1 MQEEGTFISETGNWN
16 VAADY
21 ARLKIM
27 KPLYLAD
34 EYELIS
40 LFGTA
45 DFIEELNLQINPDIL
60 KIRGFK
66 RLVNCLI
73 MLIDNSYF
81 AVKKDKG
88 QPKLKLY
95 KEELKKINKVIPLLT
110 ETITNQVKKTTELKL
125 IKDRYDKVLER
136 VLEIKALINK
146 PLNQNHL
153 IFTDKKEFD
162 PRGFK
167 EGIKKRMIEQG

>member
-1 MQEEGTFISETGNWN
+1 MQEEGTFVSETGNWN

-40 LFGTA
+40 IFGTA

-81 AVKKDKG
+81 AVKQDKG
-88 QPKLKLY
+88 QTKLKEY
-95 KEELKKINKVIPLLT
+95 KGELKRINKIIPVLCQ
-110 ETITNQVKKTTELKL
+110 TIVNKVKKTQELK
-125 IKDRYDKVLER
+125 IKQEKYVPVLER

-162 PRGFK
+162 PRVFK
-167 EGIKKRMIEQG
+167 DAMKKRMIEQG